1 MDIRKLQKM
10 VGMYVKVD
18 WRQYFDENT
27 SPAVQSYITKNADSL
42 YPWLYDIIKH
52 AISKKLDEV
61 AIIKF
66 IDSKMYATIKKE
78 DSVSVRVSEVFK
90 AKVVQ
95 LYVVWVNQDTSA
107 LTYVDGNVTSA
118 RLGKTSSCGYAS
130 DVTTYVNPLGS
141 VPEVN

>member
-1 MDIRKLQKM
+1 MDIRKLEKM
-10 VGMYVKVD
+10 VDMYVKVD

-78 DSVSVRVSEVFK
+78 DYKELLNKILNHYISKEEYEKCAEIRDLINKKERKIRKKQKEVIF
-90 AKVVQ
+90 
-95 LYVVWVNQDTSA
+95 LF
-107 LTYVDGNVTSA
+107 
-118 RLGKTSSCGYAS
+118 
-130 DVTTYVNPLGS
+130 
-141 VPEVN
+141 

>member
-66 IDSKMYATIKKE
+66 IDSKELLNKILNHYISKEEYEKCAEIRDLINKKE
-78 DSVSVRVSEVFK
+78 RKIRKKQKEV
-90 AKVVQ
+90 VI
-95 LYVVWVNQDTSA
+95 L
-107 LTYVDGNVTSA
+107 
-118 RLGKTSSCGYAS
+118 
-130 DVTTYVNPLGS
+130 
-141 VPEVN
+141 

>member
-61 AIIKF
+61 NLNIVNLINDLNRVGSDIVNSIYDLSYITEESTKQITSKLDD
-66 IDSKMYATIKKE
+66 IDSTLKFGNLINIIQTYQTYKI
-78 DSVSVRVSEVFK
+78 
-90 AKVVQ
+90 
-95 LYVVWVNQDTSA
+95 NQNTKS
-107 LTYVDGNVTSA
+107 L
-118 RLGKTSSCGYAS
+118 K
-130 DVTTYVNPLGS
+130 
-141 VPEVN
+141 

>member
-1 MDIRKLQKM
+1 MGIRKLQKM

-27 SPAVQSYITKNADSL
+27 SPAVQNYINKNADSL

-52 AISKKLDEV
+52 AMDKKLEEV

-78 DSVSVRVSEVFK
+78 DYKELLNKILDHYISKEEYEKCAEIRDLINKKERKIRKKQKEV
-90 AKVVQ
+90 VI
-95 LYVVWVNQDTSA
+95 L
-107 LTYVDGNVTSA
+107 
-118 RLGKTSSCGYAS
+118 
-130 DVTTYVNPLGS
+130 
-141 VPEVN
+141 

>member
-78 DSVSVRVSEVFK
+78 DYKELLNKILNHYISKEEYEKCAEIRDLINKKERKIRKKQKEV
-90 AKVVQ
+90 VI
-95 LYVVWVNQDTSA
+95 L
-107 LTYVDGNVTSA
+107 
-118 RLGKTSSCGYAS
+118 
-130 DVTTYVNPLGS
+130 
-141 VPEVN
+141 

>member
-1 MDIRKLQKM
+1 MDIRKLEKM

-52 AISKKLDEV
+52 AMDKKLEEV

-78 DSVSVRVSEVFK
+78 DYKELLNKILDHYISKEEYEKCAEIRDLINKKERKIRKKQKEVVF
-90 AKVVQ
+90 
-95 LYVVWVNQDTSA
+95 L
-107 LTYVDGNVTSA
+107 
-118 RLGKTSSCGYAS
+118 
-130 DVTTYVNPLGS
+130 
-141 VPEVN
+141 